1 MKIAAVRIHGS
12 QLFLG
17 FRMVLFDTECYP
29 SCSFIVYCKTT
40 YNGVLTRL
48 RYKYVYHFTVH
59 WSIYN
64 TFFILLAWLLPLHV
78 D

>member
-29 SCSFIVYCKTT
+29 SCSFIVYGKTT
-40 YNGVLTRL
+40 AVAFQQNLYEQ
-48 RYKYVYHFTVH
+48 
-59 WSIYN
+59 
-64 TFFILLAWLLPLHV
+64 LLG
-78 D
+78 